1 MPSKVWEDEDTEKDM
16 DMEKLLTKQKADSI
30 FAKIAK
36 GLEENKIVGSA
47 NMLDYAMIRPT
58 LHFSLAAASIR
69 TFELLCYPL
78 GNSAHLIERPVN
90 LSPT

>member
-1 MPSKVWEDEDTEKDM
+1 MSRPPAESNPRTRP
-16 DMEKLLTKQKADSI
+16 I